1 MNGGIVDILKAFPAI
16 WAMVGLIVGGG
27 MMFIV
32 AQKFGPIRNQA
43 QKELLHY
50 YQEQVKAAY
59 DLSKIQ
65 ADQHMA
71 ALNMQKEHWNEELAK
86 CEKSRD
92 EYKANLHAVRNDLGA
107 GCSEL
112 KLTVQELRLRPT
124 VEGLETQQQAFY
136 KEMIG
141 LMLQHSEV
149 LSSISKTLKEHDER
163 IPERIRELQQP
174 ILDVCQTISEGM
186 NEMAVTLQNRA
197 PKQKRKAA

>member
-1 MNGGIVDILKAFPAI
+1 
-16 WAMVGLIVGGG
+16 MVGLIVGGG

-71 ALNMQKEHWNEELAK
+71 ALNMQKEHWNEELLK
-86 CEKSRD
+86 CERARD
-92 EYKANLHAVRNDLGA
+92 EYKTTLHAVRNDLGA
-107 GCSEL
+107 ECQEL

-136 KEMIG
+136 KEMIA
-141 LMLQHSEV
+141 LMLG
-149 LSSISKTLKEHDER
+149 ISKTLKEHDESIPLR
-163 IPERIRELQQP
+163 IQELQQP
-174 ILDVCQTISEGM
+174 ILDVCSQISTGM
-186 NEMAVTLQNRA
+186 NDLANTLQNRGS
-197 PKQKRKAA
+197 KQKRKAA

>member
-43 QKELLHY
+43 QKELMEY
-50 YQEQVKAAY
+50 YQQQVKAAS
-59 DLSKIQ
+59 DLTKIQ
-65 ADQHMA
+65 AEQHMA
-71 ALNMQKEHWNEELAK
+71 ALDMQKEHWKEELAK

-92 EYKANLHAVRNDLGA
+92 EYKTNLHAVRNELGA
-107 GCSEL
+107 ECQEL

-136 KEMIG
+136 KEMIA
-141 LMLQHSEV
+141 LMLG
-149 LSSISKTLKEHDER
+149 ISKTLKEHDEQV
-163 IPERIRELQQP
+163 PIRMQALQQP
-174 ILDVCQTISEGM
+174 ILDACRDISEGM
-186 NEMAVTLQNRA
+186 NGLSTTLQNQARPAKQRKRA
-197 PKQKRKAA
+197 A